1 MLTIG
6 TVLRN
11 RYRILQVL
19 GSGGFG
25 DTYLAED
32 EDLPGKPRCV
42 VKQLHPKDNNPETF
56 RIAKNLFERE
66 AEYLYRIGNSHPQI
80 PDLYAHFTEGG
91 NFYLVQEFIDGH
103 NLTQELPEGKKLS
116 ETETIRLLLDILEVL
131 AFVHQHNVIH
141 RDIKL
146 QNLMRRRSDG
156 KIVLIDFGAVK
167 DVSVLQTNPQGFT
180 NMTVSI
186 GSPGYMPSEQAQGK
200 PKLSSD
206 VYAVGMIGIQALTG
220 ISPANLPEDVNTGEI
235 LWKDMVQ
242 ISPHF
247 AQVLEKMTHYHF
259 GQRYRS
265 AIEAL
270 EALRAVANQ
279 SNNEPTVVIPENQ
292 PAVSQGSAP
301 PTVISPQS
309 TPAVSQGSVPPTV
322 VSPQS
327 TPAVSQGS
335 VPPTAVSPQSTGST
349 SQSKFPTALLA
360 GVAIAAVAGISFW
373 IISQRPATVVTTAP
387 PPETATRSPEPQPTP
402 TPTPRETFT
411 PPPTPT
417 PSPRAIFKKVQIR
430 ELETYRH
437 PSGVYSM
444 QIPKGWK
451 LTDSSGNG
459 IINHVWLDES
469 GNALVGVQVFADPGS
484 PPQEILTE
492 FVQGVFGSFP
502 DFRTGSPVN
511 YADGSTSITWE
522 YTATS
527 EGITG
532 KVRGDTYITKYPNRI
547 VLKTVGVLA
556 DQFERLEPAF
566 EQVLQSFDIDIS
578 VPLP

>member
-1 MLTIG
+1 MLAIG

-32 EDLPGKPRCV
+32 QDLPGKPRCV

-56 RIAKNLFERE
+56 RIAKSLFERE

-80 PDLYAHFTEGG
+80 PDLYAHFTEDA

-103 NLTQELPEGKKLS
+103 NLAQELPEGKKLS

-131 AFVHQHNVIH
+131 ACVHQHNVIH

-146 QNLMRRRSDG
+146 QNLMRRKADG

-167 DVSVLQTNPQGFT
+167 DVSILQTSPHGGT

-235 LWKDMVQ
+235 LWKNLV
-242 ISPHF
+242 SVTPAF
-247 AQVLEKMTHYHF
+247 AEVLDKMTHYHF

-265 AIEAL
+265 AVETL

-279 SNNEPTVVIPENQ
+279 SNALPTQVLVP
-292 PAVSQGSAP
+292 PTTTTPQGSAP
-301 PTVISPQS
+301 PTVV
-309 TPAVSQGSVPPTV
+309 TPETASLTPQGSAPPTV
-322 VSPQS
+322 LTPQK
-327 TPAVSQGS
+327 
-335 VPPTAVSPQSTGST
+335 TASSR
-349 SQSKFPTALLA
+349 FPLGILA
-360 GVAIAAVAGISFW
+360 GIAIAAVAGVGIWLVYRGIST
-373 IISQRPATVVTTAP
+373 SVVTTV
-387 PPETATRSPEPQPTP
+387 TTTS
-402 TPTPRETFT
+402 TPTPRETST
-411 PPPTPT
+411 PTPT
-417 PSPRAIFKKVQIR
+417 PADSPTPSPIPTFQKVQIK
-430 ELETYRH
+430 ELQLYIH

-451 LTDSSGNG
+451 LTDSSQDG
-459 IINHVWLDES
+459 IINQIWLDASEN
-469 GNALVGVQVFADPGS
+469 GLVSVQIFADPGS
-484 PPQEILTE
+484 PPQEILSE
-492 FVQGVFGSFP
+492 FVQQVFGSFP
-502 DFRTGSPVN
+502 DFRTDAPVK
-511 YADGSTSITWE
+511 YGDGSISITWE
-522 YTATS
+522 YTTTA

-532 KVRGDTYITKYPNRI
+532 RVRGDTYITKYPDRI

-556 DQFERLEPAF
+556 DQFDNLEPTF
-566 EQVLQSFDIDIS
+566 KQILQSFDINAS
-578 VPLP
+578 ASLP

>member
-1 MLTIG
+1 MLAIG

-32 EDLPGKPRCV
+32 QDLPGKPHCV
-42 VKQLHPKDNNPETF
+42 VKQLHPKDDNPETF
-56 RIAKNLFERE
+56 RIAKSLFERE

-103 NLTQELPEGKKLS
+103 NLAQELPEGKKLS

-131 AFVHQHNVIH
+131 ACVHQHNVIH

-146 QNLMRRRSDG
+146 QNLMRRKSDG

-167 DVSVLQTNPQGFT
+167 DISVLQTNPQGLT
-180 NMTVSI
+180 SMTVSI

-220 ISPANLPEDVNTGEI
+220 ISPVNLPEDVNTGEI
-235 LWKDMVQ
+235 LWKNLVSV
-242 ISPHF
+242 SPAF
-247 AQVLEKMTHYHF
+247 AAVLDKMTHYHF

-265 AIEAL
+265 AVEAL

-279 SNNEPTVVIPENQ
+279 NNAVPTQVMVPPTVVTPEPTPPTPQ
-292 PAVSQGSAP
+292 VLVP
-301 PTVISPQS
+301 PTVV
-309 TPAVSQGSVPPTV
+309 TPALTPPTQQGSVPPTV
-322 VSPQS
+322 VTPDPLVPTTVPQPK
-327 TPAVSQGS
+327 TPLPVGI
-335 VPPTAVSPQSTGST
+335 
-349 SQSKFPTALLA
+349 LA
-360 GVAIAAVAGISFW
+360 TMAIAAVASIGTWLVF
-373 IISQRPATVVTTAP
+373 RGTPVVTTVTTTP
-387 PPETATRSPEPQPTP
+387 TATP

-411 PPPTPT
+411 PTPT
-417 PSPRAIFKKVQIR
+417 DSPIPSPAIRTFKKVQIKAL
-430 ELETYRH
+430 ELYIH
-437 PSGVYSM
+437 PSGIYSM
-444 QIPKGWK
+444 QIPKDWK
-451 LTDSSGNG
+451 LTDSSQEG
-459 IINHVWLDES
+459 IVNQIWLDSSE
-469 GNALVGVQVFADPGS
+469 NALVGVQIFADPGNI
-484 PPQEILTE
+484 PQEILSN

-502 DFRTGSPVN
+502 DFSAGTPVN
-511 YADGSTSITWE
+511 HGDGSTSITWE
-522 YTATS
+522 YTTTS

-532 KVRGDTYITKYPNRI
+532 RVRGDTYITKYPNRI
-547 VLKTVGVLA
+547 VLRTVGVLA
-556 DQFERLEPAF
+556 DQFDSLEPAF
-566 EQVLQSFDIDIS
+566 TEILQSFDLN
-578 VPLP
+578 PNLTLP